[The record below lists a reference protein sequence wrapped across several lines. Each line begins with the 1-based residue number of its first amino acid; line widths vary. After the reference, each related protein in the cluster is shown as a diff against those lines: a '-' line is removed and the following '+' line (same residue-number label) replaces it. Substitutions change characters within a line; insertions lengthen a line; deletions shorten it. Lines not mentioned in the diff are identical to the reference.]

1 MSLNLR
7 ANIVI
12 RATAERLFELICTP
26 ERLPEWNVSVN
37 NGRRAA
43 ADQAVCLGSRAVFRG
58 KLLGQSLESETEVI
72 DFEPPRLFA
81 TRAIRGPRLTTRF
94 ELHSHPDGTRV
105 VVDVIGEVPGG
116 VLGSRVA
123 EGFLRK
129 ELTASLIRLRAI
141 GESDR
146 TDPISPVP

>member
-12 RATAERLFELICTP
+12 GAPAERLFDLICTP
-26 ERLPEWNVSVN
+26 ERLPEWNVSVEN
-37 NGRRAA
+37 ARRAA
-43 ADQAVCLGSRAVFRG
+43 PDEAVCLGSRAVFSG
-58 KLLGQSLESETEVI
+58 KLMGKSLESETEVI

-94 ELHSHPDGTRV
+94 ELQSQPDGTHV
-105 VVDVIGEVPGG
+105 VVDVTGEVPGG
-116 VLGSRVA
+116 ALGSRFA

-141 GESDR
+141 CESD
-146 TDPISPVP
+146 SSHHL